1 MVHSLVGPSAE
12 QLVVVMVVLMVA
24 LTVVLSVDW
33 MVDWM
38 DVSLVDTW
46 VGMKAV
52 QMVRKMV
59 ALSE

>member
-1 MVHSLVGPSAE
+1 MAVP
-12 QLVVVMVVLMVA
+12 MVVLMVVWKGLKKVDSLVV

-52 QMVRKMV
+52 QMARKMV

>member
-1 MVHSLVGPSAE
+1 MVVWKGLKKVDSLV
-12 QLVVVMVVLMVA
+12 V

-52 QMVRKMV
+52 QMARKMV